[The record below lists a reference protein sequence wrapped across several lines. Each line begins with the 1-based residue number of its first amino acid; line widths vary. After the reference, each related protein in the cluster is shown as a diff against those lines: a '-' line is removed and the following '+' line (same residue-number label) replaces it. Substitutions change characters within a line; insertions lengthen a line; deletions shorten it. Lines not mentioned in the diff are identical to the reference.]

1 MRIEFLVEEP
11 SAEAALV
18 NLVPKIVGED
28 ICFKIHPYQ
37 GKQDLLRKLTQ
48 RLRGYA
54 RWLPEDWR
62 IVVLID
68 EDRQDCRTL
77 KRRLERSASEAGLH
91 TKTTPRS
98 NGRFE
103 VLNRLAIE
111 ELEAWFFGDVG
122 ALVAA
127 YPGVPPSL
135 DKRASYGDPDAIR
148 VHGGTCEAL
157 EHVLRAARYHP
168 AGMPKIETA
177 QRISEQMMP
186 ARNRSRSFQVFRDA
200 LREMAR

>member
-37 GKQDLLRKLTQ
+37 GKQDLLGKLTQ
-48 RLRGYA
+48 RLRSYA
-54 RWLPEDWR
+54 RWVPEDWR

-68 EDRQDCRTL
+68 EDRKDCRAL
-77 KRRLERSASEAGLH
+77 KRRLEQSARDAGLH
-91 TKTTPRS
+91 TRTMPGPG
-98 NGRFE
+98 GRFR

-111 ELEAWFFGDVG
+111 ELEAWFFGDVE

-127 YPGVPPSL
+127 YPGVPPTL
-135 DKRASYGDPDAIR
+135 DRKAAYRDPDAIR

-157 EHVLRAARYHP
+157 ADVLKRAGYYRS
-168 AGMPKIETA
+168 GMPRIETA
-177 QRISEQMMP
+177 RRISEQMMP
-186 ARNRSRSFQVFRDA
+186 DRNRSRSFQVFRDG
-200 LREMAR
+200 LRHIAR